1 MLSHYTVSDIIVT
14 VNPVV
19 IECYIPADIITEMH
33 ARVASTRKP
42 FYMTIMY
49 DVFALIITAA
59 CLLVLIAVLDIND
72 RAGNVYCPH

>member
-1 MLSHYTVSDIIVT
+1 MSSHYTVSDIIVT